1 MSSCSS
7 SCSPSSR
14 AASRTSS
21 SAMPARP
28 LQACRSPHLA

>member
-7 SCSPSSR
+7 SCSPSSH

-21 SAMPARP
+21 SAAPARP
-28 LQACRSPHLA
+28 LQAHRTPYLA